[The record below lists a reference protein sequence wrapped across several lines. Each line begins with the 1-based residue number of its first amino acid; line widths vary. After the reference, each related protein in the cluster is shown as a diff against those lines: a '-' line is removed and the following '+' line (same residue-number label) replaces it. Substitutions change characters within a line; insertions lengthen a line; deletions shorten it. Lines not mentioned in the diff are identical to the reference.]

1 MKLRSELNRRKLRQ
15 QNREFAN
22 SGGVSA
28 GNRKQG
34 FIPAFCNTGSGRCVR
49 SRFADGTPA
58 PVHTL
63 DGLPTKWIKQRD
75 AEGHVTAT
83 IATVIAGFLRNG
95 RFYTREEAASAS

>member
-1 MKLRSELNRRKLRQ
+1 
-15 QNREFAN
+15 
-22 SGGVSA
+22 
-28 GNRKQG
+28 
-34 FIPAFCNTGSGRCVR
+34 
-49 SRFADGTPA
+49 
-58 PVHTL
+58 VHTL